1 MFDDFFYYTKSQRR
15 AILVLSVL
23 LCVVLSGW
31 IISSVWRDVGVPEKM
46 TVADSLRVDSFLAS
60 IRREQKSSSAMFVVK
75 QKDQS
80 EPLQARKLFLHPF
93 NPNTVDSVEL
103 IDMGIPTFIA
113 QNMMRYREKGGRF
126 KNAAALSRIYGMDSS
141 LFNQLK
147 SFVQIT
153 DKIDSKYALVKE
165 DTLEAKTLYAKTEK
179 FTEGTLV
186 DLNSADTIILKKVP
200 GIGSFLARKIVAYR
214 NRLGGFVAV
223 DQLQDIRQIEVS
235 LNKWFSVSGKPL
247 RYLEINNWGLDAL
260 RSHPYMDFYK
270 AKAIIEYRRKRGN
283 IKSLS
288 QLSLFEEFSEKD
300 LKRLSPYLKF

>member
-15 AILVLSVL
+15 AILVVSVL

-31 IISSVWRDVGVPEKM
+31 IISSMRRDVGVPENI

-60 IRREQKSSSAMFVVK
+60 IRREQKLSSAMFVVK
-75 QKDQS
+75 QKAQS
-80 EPLQARKLFLHPF
+80 KPPQTRKLSLHPF
-93 NPNTVDSVEL
+93 DPNIADSAEL
-103 IDMGIPTFIA
+103 VDMGIPTFIVR
-113 QNMMRYREKGGRF
+113 NMLRYREKGGKF
-126 KNAAALSRIYGMDSS
+126 KSAATLSRIYGMDSS

-153 DKIDSKYALVKE
+153 DKIDSKYDLVKK
-165 DTLEAKTLYAKTEK
+165 DTLEVKLLYAKSEK
-179 FTEGTLV
+179 FAEGTLV
-186 DLNSADTIILKKVP
+186 DLNSADTIILKRVP

-223 DQLQDIRQIEVS
+223 DQLQDIKQIKVS
-235 LNKWFSVSGKPL
+235 LNKWFTVSGKPL
-247 RYLEINNWGLDAL
+247 RYLEINKWGLDAL

-270 AKAIIEYRRKRGN
+270 AKAIIEYRRKRGK

>member
-15 AILVLSVL
+15 AILALSVL
-23 LCVVLSGW
+23 LCIVLSGW
-31 IISSVWRDVGVPEKM
+31 VIASVRKGKKLPENM
-46 TVADSLRVDSFLAS
+46 TAADSLRIDTFLAS
-60 IRREQKSSSAMFVVK
+60 IRREQKSSSATFLVK
-75 QKDQS
+75 EEKQLVGKQ
-80 EPLQARKLFLHPF
+80 LYTLALRPF
-93 NPNTVDSVEL
+93 DPNTTDSAEL
-103 IDMGIPTFIA
+103 VDMGIPIFIA
-113 QNMMRYREKGGRF
+113 RNMLRYREKGGRF
-126 KNAAALSRIYGMDSS
+126 KTAAALSRIYGMDSS
-141 LFNQLK
+141 LFKQLK
-147 SFVQIT
+147 PFVQIT
-153 DKIDSKYALVKE
+153 ANIPSESALGKE
-165 DTLEAKTLYAKTEK
+165 DTIEVKPLYVKTEK
-179 FTEGTLV
+179 FAEGTLV
-186 DLNSADTIILKKVP
+186 DLNSADTVILKQVP

-223 DQLQDIRQIEVS
+223 DQLQDIKQKKVS
-235 LNKWFSVSGKPL
+235 LNKWFTVSGKPL

>member
-15 AILVLSVL
+15 AILALSVL
-23 LCVVLSGW
+23 LCIVLSGW
-31 IISSVWRDVGVPEKM
+31 VITSVRKGKKLPENM
-46 TVADSLRVDSFLAS
+46 TAADSLRIDTFFAS
-60 IRREQKSSSAMFVVK
+60 IRREQKSSSTTFLVK
-75 QKDQS
+75 EEKQLAGKQLYALD
-80 EPLQARKLFLHPF
+80 LRPF
-93 NPNTVDSVEL
+93 DPNTADSAEL
-103 IDMGIPTFIA
+103 VDMGIPTFIVR
-113 QNMMRYREKGGRF
+113 NMLRYREKGGKF
-126 KNAAALSRIYGMDSS
+126 KSAATLSRIYGMDSS

-153 DKIDSKYALVKE
+153 DKIDSKYDLVKK
-165 DTLEAKTLYAKTEK
+165 DTLEVKLLYAKSEK
-179 FTEGTLV
+179 FAEGTLV
-186 DLNSADTIILKKVP
+186 DLNSADTVILKQVP

-223 DQLQDIRQIEVS
+223 DQLQDIKQIKVS
-235 LNKWFSVSGKPL
+235 LNKWFTVSGKPL
-247 RYLEINNWGLDAL
+247 RYLEINKWGLDAL

-270 AKAIIEYRRKRGN
+270 AKAIIEYRRKRGK